1 MQISET
7 SWQVSPSTSSTP
19 RPVATHTAFAEVM
32 DAHSPASSEPSPSP
46 SLERLD
52 RAAAAYRDDQQAID
66 VGIERFAHG
75 GGSPADLL
83 ALQQRVSDASL
94 KVELATRVVDRMASG
109 CKQLLSIQV

>member
-19 RPVATHTAFAEVM
+19 RPVATDTAFAEAM
-32 DAHSPASSEPSPSP
+32 DAHAPASSEPSP

-94 KVELATRVVDRMASG
+94 KVEFATRVVDRMASG